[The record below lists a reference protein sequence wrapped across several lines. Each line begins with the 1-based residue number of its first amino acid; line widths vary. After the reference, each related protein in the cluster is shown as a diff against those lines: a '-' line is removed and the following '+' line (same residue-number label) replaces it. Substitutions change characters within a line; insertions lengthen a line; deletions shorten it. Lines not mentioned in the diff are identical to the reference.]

1 LIEQILVNYIPWM
14 IGIGGVIIFFWQFRK
29 WNIDKLKQS
38 ASNERSRLKDSDKVL
53 DKDIQQYIAN
63 PEATIEALMKQRI
76 IKEKSNDKK
85 GIDMIDNQ
93 IKMLQVLAQI
103 PAPARPYVAQM
114 GQALMKKVTGIVNDF
129 G

>member
-1 LIEQILVNYIPWM
+1 M
-14 IGIGGVIIFFWQFRK
+14 IGIGAVIIFFWQFRK

-38 ASNERSRLKDSDKVL
+38 ATNERARLKDSDKIV
-53 DKDIQQYIAN
+53 DQDIQEYISN
-63 PEATIEALMKQRI
+63 PEATIEMLMKQRV

-103 PAPARPYVAQM
+103 PAPARPYVAKM
-114 GQALMKKVTGIVNDF
+114 GQALMKKVTSMVDNF
-129 G
+129 S